1 MSTSIAT
8 TKTEELHESK
18 TSRYQLLVLKKA
30 ALEKSLNEKY
40 DQLHQLCKK
49 VRFLAF
55 TCNLN
60 SRNFYKIKFFFFF
73 DFRRLV

>member
-1 MSTSIAT
+1 MSTSITT

-18 TSRYQLLVLKKA
+18 TSRYHLLVLKKT

-49 VRFLAF
+49 VRVFHPNLHSRIFL
-55 TCNLN
+55 
-60 SRNFYKIKFFFFF
+60 
-73 DFRRLV
+73 

>member
-49 VRFLAF
+49 VRAL
-55 TCNLN
+55 TL
-60 SRNFYKIKFFFFF
+60 I
-73 DFRRLV
+73 VI